1 MVEFSYYRALEA
13 ECKAIREDYEK
24 RYPISDFYTFVP
36 DEVLFEEKKGK
47 KSLNYLGSFDSFRY
61 LPGCIPKIKR
71 PKFLRQCP
79 SDGENEYWEY
89 LFKGGKLRYVS
100 TRFHGRRMNGTFVV
114 TDSGF
119 YEVNDNRI
127 DPVPSAYSPYTEGI
141 WYIDPKRKRY
151 LSAFTAII
159 LRDGHYLPSYENKI
173 EESVLSEDEKT
184 LDWYVKGF
192 YLYYHLYDHYSFTE
206 DETHRGW
213 YLQEKPE
220 DSNYFVRSQDCR
232 ETNPIVKKEMDEVL
246 KVIQNEGYI
255 EAV

>member
-47 KSLNYLGSFDSFRY
+47 KRLNYLGSFDSFRY

-79 SDGENEYWEY
+79 SDGEYWEY
-89 LFKGGKLRYVS
+89 LLKDGKLRYVFH
-100 TRFHGRRMNGTFVV
+100 RFQGRRTCGTYVV
-114 TDSGF
+114 TDTGF
-119 YEVNDNRI
+119 YEVNDSRI

-151 LSAFTAII
+151 ITASTS
-159 LRDGHYLPSYENKI
+159 LDSRGRLYLPRYEDEI

-184 LDWYVKGF
+184 LDWYQKI
-192 YLYYHLYDHYSFTE
+192 SFCYIHTLFGE
-206 DETHRGW
+206 DETHRGV
-213 YLQEKPE
+213 YLQEKPS
-220 DSNYFVRSQDCR
+220 DSKYFVRSQCYLQIDGITGKNWGD
-232 ETNPIVKKEMDEVL
+232 EIVRQMSCD
-246 KVIQNEGYI
+246 GYI